1 MVFGL
6 GRKKDAAAAQTP
18 APQMSPAAME
28 MLQQAATGTPAGGQT
43 MAPTMAP
50 TMAAGMNPGMDQATA
65 PPMAPS
71 MDPAMTQPAASP
83 LGDPADFANFAP
95 SPEAV
100 PASGRAAKPSREE
113 KKAAA
118 AARKEMKLLEKRR
131 KKGSKARFS
140 RARYLREAN
149 GNAAAGLTLSILLLI
164 ATILGPVLLN
174 FSVLIPQTREN
185 QEIVSQVQQ
194 YNDIL
199 AQAQPLL
206 EVAIKNKTQR
216 EQAIAGRLGAFGEAS
231 VVTGQ
236 LRQLVNDLEAANAQI
251 IDETSRTVVNTNLG
265 IGGLTGKTVT
275 LKLRADF
282 LSYLLV
288 RNKFMRSQPSV
299 NVSNERVAASEGD
312 PIVDIDV
319 TIVVPS
325 RDDQ

>member
-6 GRKKDAAAAQTP
+6 GRKKDEAAAQTQ

-28 MLQQAATGTPAGGQT
+28 MLQQAATGAPAAGQA
-43 MAPTMAP
+43 MAPSMT
-50 TMAAGMNPGMDQATA
+50 PGMEQAPPT
-65 PPMAPS
+65 PMAPS
-71 MDPAMTQPAASP
+71 MAQPAAAAAFP
-83 LGDPADFANFAP
+83 PAGAAEMP
-95 SPEAV
+95 SFTPTPDAA
-100 PASGRAAKPSREE
+100 PASGRTAKPSREE

-149 GNAAAGLTLSILLLI
+149 GNAAAGLALSILLLI

-231 VVTGQ
+231 AVTGQ

-251 IDETSRTVVNTNLG
+251 IDEASRTVVNSNLG

-275 LKLRADF
+275 LKMRADF

-288 RNKFMRSQPSV
+288 RNKFMRSQQSV

-312 PIVDIDV
+312 PIVDIEV
-319 TIVVPS
+319 TIVVPARS
-325 RDDQ
+325 EE

>member
-6 GRKKDAAAAQTP
+6 GRKKDEAAAQTQ

-28 MLQQAATGTPAGGQT
+28 MLQQAATG
-43 MAPTMAP
+43 AP
-50 TMAAGMNPGMDQATA
+50 AAGQA
-65 PPMAPS
+65 MAPS
-71 MDPAMTQPAASP
+71 MTPGMEQAPPTSMAPSIAPSMAPSMAQPAAAAAFP
-83 LGDPADFANFAP
+83 PAGAAEMP
-95 SPEAV
+95 SFTPAPEAA
-100 PASGRAAKPSREE
+100 PASGRTAKPSREE

-149 GNAAAGLTLSILLLI
+149 GNAAAGLALSILLLI

-251 IDETSRTVVNTNLG
+251 IDEASRTVVNSNLG

-275 LKLRADF
+275 LKMRADF

-288 RNKFMRSQPSV
+288 RNKFMRSQQSV

-312 PIVDIDV
+312 PIVDIEV
-319 TIVVPS
+319 TIVVPARS
-325 RDDQ
+325 EE

>member
-6 GRKKDAAAAQTP
+6 GRKKDEAAAQTQ
-18 APQMSPAAME
+18 APQISPAAME
-28 MLQQAATGTPAGGQT
+28 MLQQAATG
-43 MAPTMAP
+43 AP
-50 TMAAGMNPGMDQATA
+50 AAGQA
-65 PPMAPS
+65 MAPS
-71 MDPAMTQPAASP
+71 MTPGMEQAPPTAMAPSMAQPAAAAAFP
-83 LGDPADFANFAP
+83 PAGAAEMP
-95 SPEAV
+95 SFTPTPEAA
-100 PASGRAAKPSREE
+100 PASGRTAKPSREE

-149 GNAAAGLTLSILLLI
+149 GNAAAGLALSILLLI

-231 VVTGQ
+231 AVTGQ

-251 IDETSRTVVNTNLG
+251 IDEASRTVVNSNLG

-275 LKLRADF
+275 LKMRADF

-288 RNKFMRSQPSV
+288 RNKFMRSQQSV
-299 NVSNERVAASEGD
+299 NVTNERVAASEGD
-312 PIVDIDV
+312 PIVDIEV
-319 TIVVPS
+319 TIVVPARS
-325 RDDQ
+325 EE